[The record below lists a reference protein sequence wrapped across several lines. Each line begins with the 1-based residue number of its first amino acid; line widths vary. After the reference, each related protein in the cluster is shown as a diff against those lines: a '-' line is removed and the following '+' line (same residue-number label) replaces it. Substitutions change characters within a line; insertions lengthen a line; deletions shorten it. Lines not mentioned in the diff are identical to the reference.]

1 LDPTLA
7 QAQARTIRD
16 ALMKLMPEG
25 RADFTRNH
33 DALTLALVALDQR
46 FISITAPLEDRPL
59 LYSHP
64 VYQYFDSRYG
74 LSGRALHLEP
84 DQTVTR
90 AQWLELRDVLAE
102 HPATIMLWEAPPL
115 DATKAQLEELG
126 IEVVVFE
133 PAGKRPD
140 GLDFMQ
146 RQQAN
151 ADNLRRAQ
159 TLSEPAQPKH
169 TPK

>member
-7 QAQARTIRD
+7 QVQARTIRD

-25 RADFTRNH
+25 RADFARNH
-33 DALTLALVALDQR
+33 DALTLTLAALDQR
-46 FISITAPLEDRPL
+46 FTSVTALLEDRPL

-64 VYQYFDSRYG
+64 VYQYFDRRYG
-74 LSGRALHLEP
+74 LNGRALHLEP
-84 DQTVTR
+84 DQALTR
-90 AQWLELRDVLAE
+90 AQWLELRDVLTE

-115 DATKAQLEELG
+115 DATRTRLGELG

-133 PAGKRPD
+133 PAGNRPHE
-140 GLDFMQ
+140 LDFMQ

-151 ADNLRRAQ
+151 ADNLHRAADKRPRDRR
-159 TLSEPAQPKH
+159 
-169 TPK
+169 